1 MIVGITGN
9 LSRFQKPSAAFFW
22 SKQSEAVMMCS
33 LRQSCQLTRLVLPLC
48 NDLLLKAISVYCRK
62 LKELEITLSLDAS
75 EEGLL
80 ALAGV
85 SVMRTDQGAHRHWNN
100 ALHLHKVGSVS
111 KLSWSAVSAKFFLV
125 IRISGPVKNG
135 TSKTR

>member
-1 MIVGITGN
+1 
-9 LSRFQKPSAAFFW
+9 
-22 SKQSEAVMMCS
+22 MCS

-48 NDLLLKAISVYCRK
+48 NDLLLKAVSVYCRK

-85 SVMRTDQGAHRHWNN
+85 SVMRTDQGAHRHWDN
-100 ALHLHKVGSVS
+100 ALHLHKVRLVS
-111 KLSWSAVSAKFFLV
+111 QLSWSELKLFSYPGFRVQQGVVHQGLDDV
-125 IRISGPVKNG
+125 HTTLLR
-135 TSKTR
+135 